1 MWLFEKKILKIES
14 MRSRQVTLNDIAQK
28 LGVSIITV
36 SKALRDHPDISAA
49 TTELIKKTALE
60 LGYSPNFMARNLAS
74 RKSNTIGIV
83 LPQIAHHFFSSII
96 EYIYCYATESNYE
109 IFLTVSLEDSERQKK
124 QFQTL
129 LSMRVDGIIMSISQD
144 TTDFEIFKTAKMR
157 QVPLVFMD
165 RIPDLYDFN
174 SVTVDDRGGAYKA
187 IDHAIKL
194 GYKKIAHF
202 AGYTNISIGR
212 ERMLGFR
219 QAMQTHGL
227 EVNPNWI
234 LEGDFGEKSGY
245 DFFMKLFHEKNLPEL
260 ILAVTY
266 PVALG
271 IYTAAQEVGVKIP
284 DEVDLICFGNSPV
297 QNLLSP
303 PLSCI
308 NQPTE
313 QLASKS
319 LQLLLENIN
328 SPDAFDCKHIVI
340 DTELI
345 LRGTCI
351 KYNGA

>member
-1 MWLFEKKILKIES
+1 

-36 SKALRDHPDISAA
+36 SKALRDHPDISV
-49 TTELIKKTALE
+49 TTTALIKKTAFE

-96 EYIYCYATESNYE
+96 EYVYYYATESNYE
-109 IFLTVSLEDSERQKK
+109 IFLTVSLENSERQKK
-124 QFQTL
+124 QLQTL

-144 TTDFEIFKTAKMR
+144 TTDFEIFETAKKR

-165 RIPDLYDFN
+165 RIPDLNNFN
-174 SVTVDDRGGAYKA
+174 SVTVDDRGGAHKA

-194 GYKKIAHF
+194 GYKNIAHF
-202 AGYTNISIGR
+202 AGYTNINIGR

-219 QAMQTHGL
+219 QAMLDNGL
-227 EVNPNWI
+227 EINPEWI

-245 DFFMKLFHEKNLPEL
+245 DFFMKLFHEKNLPDF

-266 PVALG
+266 PVAIG
-271 IYTAAQEVGVKIP
+271 IYTAAKEVGINIP
-284 DEVDLICFGNSPV
+284 DDIDLICFGNSPL

-303 PLSCI
+303 PLSCV

-313 QLASKS
+313 QLAAKS
-319 LQLLLENIN
+319 LNLLIENIN
-328 SPDAFDCKHIVI
+328 SPDTFVSKHVVI
-340 DTELI
+340 ETDLI
-345 LRGTCI
+345 LRSTAI
-351 KYNGA
+351 KFNRG